1 FPFEEKAIDVHEKN
15 IEMLRTGVYN
25 DWTKKSLEKL
35 TELMPGRYAKPE
47 MSIAFLAEIETYT
60 YRSPASQ
67 VSAPTTANAD
77 TTPGKPDPTT
87 NSTPQPLDRGT
98 VKPGTSQV
106 SAPTTDN
113 ANMTPGKPDQI
124 TNPTPQPVDNRSP
137 ASQVSAPTTGNT
149 NTTPSK

>member
-1 FPFEEKAIDVHEKN
+1 MARLPLILRAVEKAINVHEKN

-47 MSIAFLAEIETYT
+47 MSIAFLAEIETYA

-77 TTPGKPDPTT
+77 TTPGKPP
-87 NSTPQPLDRGT
+87 SVSVRATPPPPN
-98 VKPGTSQV
+98 PGVV
-106 SAPTTDN
+106 SVV
-113 ANMTPGKPDQI
+113 
-124 TNPTPQPVDNRSP
+124 VDELL
-137 ASQVSAPTTGNT
+137 VIVLF
-149 NTTPSK
+149 